1 MELLEKGHDRC
12 RVAKGAVAVF
22 DRDIREFSSPF
33 NSSPPDERP
42 IKPPKP
48 VVMTI
53 PGLDENLP
61 LTFAVEALRKL
72 PVAQR
77 NLLLGHLMALLQ
89 MHASDLAVVALHVQ
103 PYLTDDQ
110 IATLCGKSTRQLRRY
125 DGYQKIKPD
134 VADAMDRLR
143 RRSYRAAEPED

>member
-1 MELLEKGHDRC
+1 M
-12 RVAKGAVAVF
+12 F
-22 DRDIREFSSPF
+22 DHDIREIPSPF

-134 VADAMDRLR
+134 VAEAMDRLR